1 MKRKPS
7 VMAQTTGLPQYGVL
21 LEGTADAP
29 VLKNNSAKRILA
41 YSLMYDSG
49 GTSTVDMLG
58 QLRTQPLSSVGI
70 APGASYGLRTGSFQG
85 SIPGGGGGDRFPV
98 PPQTRDARGLPT
110 QHTSATLDA
119 VVFDDGHI
127 VGPDKSGLFDRLS
140 KQIKA
145 EQDVAGILLNSTD
158 REAAWQQIQTIA
170 SSPPELPPLPARGGG
185 FVGALPP
192 GRPQFARQLLFVRQR
207 RGDVAAVKTAEST
220 KNYPVIVKVE

>member
-1 MKRKPS
+1 
-7 VMAQTTGLPQYGVL
+7 MAQTTGLPQYGVL

-41 YSLMYDSG
+41 YSLVYDSG

-58 QLRTQPLSSVGI
+58 QLHIQPISSVGI
-70 APGASYGLRTGSFQG
+70 APGASYLAGLHSG
-85 SIPGGGGGDRFPV
+85 SIPGIGGGDRFPV

-110 QHTSATLDA
+110 PTQHTSATLDA
-119 VVFDDGHI
+119 VLFDDGHV
-127 VGPDKSGLFDRLS
+127 VGPDKSGLFDRLT

-158 REAAWQQIQTIA
+158 LQAAWQQIQTIA
-170 SSPPELPPLPARGGG
+170 SSPPELPALPARGGW

-192 GRPQFARQLLFVRQR
+192 GRPQFARQVLFVRQR
-207 RGDVAAVKTAEST
+207 QGDAAAIKIAEST
-220 KNYPVIVKVE
+220 KNYPVIVKGE